1 MIHDPRTL
9 KYYDKHTLES
19 KNLLV
24 WVHNGRVGSDWS
36 SEDIIGIGKVND
48 DDLVLFVDFLSYTDE
63 VV

>member
-1 MIHDPRTL
+1 M
-9 KYYDKHTLES
+9 
-19 KNLLV
+19 